1 MDRTSRREV
10 GVGHGV
16 PAPASCARPL
26 TRIAVTDPVGPQ
38 APHAYTGTRRRGTEH
53 LAARRLLRLSGDVL
67 LDRLV
72 AGILLR
78 ACGIGVS
85 RIEVSGRLVALLGR
99 RSTVG
104 SVRVGLWFFRRAR
117 GVVACRQRVVE
128 LLLGHARL
136 VEGVAST
143 TVWQSEFDADA
154 HILLGHRRC
163 AAQRRMCGRGACDDD
178 VAAQSV
184 DVEVR
189 ADACDAS
196 QFSRA
201 DLDTSHGCA
210 SGGDPVGECSFVVGI
225 QFDEAIG
232 IGVEVHPASN
242 DLDAVVDLA
251 RRGDVDG
258 QPETVEQLRT

>member
-1 MDRTSRREV
+1 M
-10 GVGHGV
+10 
-16 PAPASCARPL
+16 
-26 TRIAVTDPVGPQ
+26 
-38 APHAYTGTRRRGTEH
+38 
-53 LAARRLLRLSGDVL
+53 LRLSGDVL

-184 DVEVR
+184 DVAAQAQLEGAFAAPAAGAVQTGR
-189 ADACDAS
+189 MTVE
-196 QFSRA
+196 
-201 DLDTSHGCA
+201 DTVVKTLALFGILLVTA
-210 SGGDPVGECSFVVGI
+210 VVGWI
-225 QFDEAIG
+225 WTMSPIFTPRRSISPALCRVALVTMTSGAAPREAM
-232 IGVEVHPASN
+232 SQ
-242 DLDAVVDLA
+242 LA
-251 RRGDVDG
+251 RSSGWSTKSPRWVTNSV
-258 QPETVEQLRT
+258 PSAS